1 MKSPFANCEAHLVQ
15 EPRTVTFRGEE
26 YSYIYSCYECEVTK
40 ERFTT
45 TPLDEQNVQQ
55 VYDQYRAKYGIPN
68 AEAIAALK
76 EKYGVSAARLG
87 LILGFGENQ
96 IGNYIDGEVPNRANG
111 KTLAAVQD
119 PVVFDRYLDLA
130 KGQLKETVFLK
141 LKDCVHELMFPGY
154 AAEDECAY
162 GKR

>member
-26 YSYIYSCYECEVTK
+26 YSYLYSCYECEVTK

-76 EKYGVSAARLG
+76 ERYGVSAARLG

-141 LKDCVHELMFPGY
+141 LKDRVHELMFPGY